1 MYVYMSYRNKQRNG
15 SERPGLMDG
24 GGNMVSMGRTSHPP
38 ISGPP
43 ISLGATVPT
52 FTSSLPTVKPTSSS
66 YQTGTKFH
74 SSHTTVAPGEAQY
87 NNSHSKGSQENDA
100 QTVDSGVQFPRHRM
114 HRRIKDQESL
124 SKANNSPLPSIREST
139 PASNNNTQC
148 NRGAQ
153 FDLEASAFPP
163 LPGLDADI
171 AKSHNALVETVGTDC
186 TQSQNRLSD
195 VVKGTAKLKSVKEK
209 ESAGTSQ
216 QYHQQQQPTSN
227 SSRSASPGS
236 SAGGHAGSLE
246 APTGSG
252 STSATPVASTNVSS
266 NASVSNN
273 DSTDIAL
280 STITLTPPSSPD
292 K

>member
-1 MYVYMSYRNKQRNG
+1 
-15 SERPGLMDG
+15 MDG

-38 ISGPP
+38 ISGAP

-66 YQTGTKFH
+66 YQSGTKFH
-74 SSHTTVAPGEAQY
+74 SSHTTVATGEAHY
-87 NNSHSKGSQENDA
+87 NSSHSKGSQENDA
-100 QTVDSGVQFPRHRM
+100 QTLDSGVQFPRHRM
-114 HRRIKDQESL
+114 HRRTKDQESL
-124 SKANNSPLPSIREST
+124 SKANSSPLPSIREST

-148 NRGAQ
+148 NRGVQ

-163 LPGLDADI
+163 LPGLDADL
-171 AKSHNALVETVGTDC
+171 AKSHNASVETVGTDC

-209 ESAGTSQ
+209 EPTGTSQ
-216 QYHQQQQPTSN
+216 QYHQQPTSN

-236 SAGGHAGSLE
+236 SAGGHAGLLE
-246 APTGSG
+246 APTGSS
-252 STSATPVASTNVSS
+252 STSTTTSVASTNVSS
-266 NASVSNN
+266 NASASNN